1 MLSHCRWAWI
11 QSQGLWLG
19 LFSCALLSSVSF
31 SQTTVGQD
39 QASNYSG
46 NWVNGANGGTGFQ
59 PWSISSS
66 SGTSGFAGQIIG
78 NPSSAGISGMNASSF
93 GLYANPTGSGAYVDA
108 VRGLSNAV
116 AIGQT
121 LQFQWAINY
130 DSGSGGN
137 KGFSLY
143 AGGVEIFNVN
153 NGGSQDITCNGVN
166 VGFGY
171 GTEVMTWSFER
182 TGVNSFKVS
191 ANDRDGT
198 GTFTSNVVVANGA
211 IDSMKFYASDM
222 QAGDLSQPYFNNFE
236 IITGINDYVA
246 PVITLTQK
254 AVALVQGSNFVPDAA
269 TAIDNQD
276 GDVTSAI
283 TNDAATILTSTA
295 LNTPGTYTVTY
306 SVKDAANNTGTATQ
320 IIVVKAAG
328 TFASQYTSIAVPGAF
343 TTPPWQANGSAGNS
357 MIKVADFKWRLL
369 YYFLGSSS
377 DPYLV
382 TANGAYNIKWGAGGV
397 RGAGD
402 ASLGS
407 VVTAK
412 GWYCFELDETTDT
425 ARAVALD
432 PTDAD
437 ADGIPDQWE
446 AYFGGQLNP
455 SVTNLV
461 SSADVDSDGYPN
473 VDEFTYGSSPVSA
486 TSIPENRTVKFSV
499 DMRVPSFNE
508 TFGPGDKVIVIGN
521 FSGWS
526 DAANE
531 LTLNPTSGLYELSVP
546 FAGPSGRNIT
556 YKYKIIGANKPN
568 GGYEPGSD
576 RTLTLGTSGAPQDLP
591 TAYFGGWTESR
602 KFILSVD
609 MSIQQQKGRFDPNRE
624 NVVVRGWDG
633 WGLSE
638 GIPMSSSGSG
648 IYTAAAYLNS
658 ATSADNLRQYKFF
671 VTGKTPEDSGYELVW
686 NLGYQDNR
694 AASTGGLANF
704 GSNTSIPIVYFGND
718 DGVGPNIV
726 LNGADPIHIEEGAGF
741 DDPGVDSA
749 RDQAENTNFKNIPN
763 AVSVLGA
770 VDDSTLG
777 TYTLTYKV
785 SDNSGNES
793 LKTRTVVVDPRP
805 LTPFEIWS
813 GGVPLGSD
821 NLAKYAIGGASG
833 LTAQGE
839 APKVGTG
846 FIVPNHYSY
855 IEAIVRTDDSKL
867 LVVGEA
873 STDLDA
879 GFAST
884 GTWTTRGQAD
894 GVSQLD
900 VPNGCERKRFI
911 YWHGMVQ
918 ERMFLRLSA
927 TLNP

>member
-1 MLSHCRWAWI
+1 
-11 QSQGLWLG
+11 
-19 LFSCALLSSVSF
+19 
-31 SQTTVGQD
+31 
-39 QASNYSG
+39 
-46 NWVNGANGGTGFQ
+46 
-59 PWSISSS
+59 
-66 SGTSGFAGQIIG
+66 
-78 NPSSAGISGMNASSF
+78 
-93 GLYANPTGSGAYVDA
+93 
-108 VRGLSNAV
+108 
-116 AIGQT
+116 
-121 LQFQWAINY
+121 
-130 DSGSGGN
+130 
-137 KGFSLY
+137 
-143 AGGVEIFNVN
+143 
-153 NGGSQDITCNGVN
+153 
-166 VGFGY
+166 
-171 GTEVMTWSFER
+171 TEVMTWSFER

-198 GTFTSNVVVANGA
+198 GTFTTNVVVANGA
-211 IDSMKFYASDM
+211 IDTMKFYASDM
-222 QAGDLSQPYFNNFE
+222 QGGNQAQPYFNNFA
-236 IITGINDYVA
+236 IITGTNDYVA
-246 PVITLTQK
+246 PVITILKK
-254 AVALVQGSNFVPDAA
+254 AVAINVGGVYVPGTI
-269 TAIDNQD
+269 TAIDNKD
-276 GDVTSAI
+276 GDITSSM
-283 TNDAATILTSTA
+283 TSNAATILTSSA
-295 LNTPGTYTVTY
+295 LTTPGTYTVTY
-306 SVKDAANNTGTATQ
+306 SSTDAAGNNATAEQ
-320 IIVVKAAG
+320 KVVVKPAG
-328 TFASQYTSIAVPGAF
+328 TLASQYASVAVPGLFNGWKAD
-343 TTPPWQANGSAGNS
+343 GSAGNS
-357 MIKVADFKWRLL
+357 MIKVGDFKWRLL

-382 TANGAYNIKWGAGGV
+382 TANGTYDIKWGDGGV

-402 ASLGS
+402 AYLGS
-407 VVTAK
+407 VVTGK
-412 GWYCFELDETTDT
+412 GWYCFELDETTDS
-425 ARAVALD
+425 ASLSALG

-437 ADGIPDQWE
+437 NDGIPDQWE

-455 SVTNLV
+455 PATDLV
-461 SSADVDSDGYPN
+461 SSADVDADSYPN

-486 TSIPENRTVKFSV
+486 ASIPENRTVKFSL
-499 DMRVPSFNE
+499 DMKVPAFNG
-508 TFGPGDKVIVIGN
+508 TFGSGDKVIVIGN

-526 DAANE
+526 DVANE
-531 LTLNPTSGLYELSVP
+531 MTYNATSGLYELSLP
-546 FAGPSGRNIT
+546 FGGPSGRNIT
-556 YKYKIIGANKPN
+556 YKYKIIGTNKPN

-609 MSIQQQKGRFDPNRE
+609 MSIQQQKGKFDPARE
-624 NVVVRGWDG
+624 NVVVRGWNG

-648 IYTAAAYLNS
+648 IYTAVAYLNS
-658 ATSADNLRQYKFF
+658 VTSADNLRQYKFF

-704 GSNTSIPIVYFGND
+704 GSNTSIPIVYFSND

-741 DDPGVDSA
+741 VDPGVDSA
-749 RDQAENTNFKNIPN
+749 RDQAENTNFKNIQN

-770 VDDSTLG
+770 VDDSTRG

-918 ERMFLRLSA
+918 ERMFLRLRA